1 MTKIQLC
8 REILRE
14 EMDKNIEIAKRKFIK
29 SILPIYGSSIKG
41 NPIHIGTCLLIKI
54 GEAKILL
61 TAAHIIDELKT
72 TELYIGACPDLFPIV
87 GQFKV
92 TPKVEG
98 TREKD
103 HFDFAYLALEGEMAI
118 TLCHFPF
125 IDESNIS
132 NYKGD
137 TYGRHYVAF
146 GYPTSKNKKI
156 NLKSNTVQPKFMK
169 YSSIVKKNE
178 LLCNELRISGDDHL
192 FLDYNSK
199 HSMNSDGD
207 KINSISPIGISGGAL
222 IDMGNNKQI
231 LEGKTANACELVAM
245 LIENHKKYNL
255 MSSVKLDFIIN
266 VIKKTKLPSN
276 TRCYGR
282 DGQVA

>member
-1 MTKIQLC
+1 MTKIQLYP
-8 REILRE
+8 EIHRE
-14 EMDKNIEIAKRKFIK
+14 EIDKNIEIAKRKFIK
-29 SILPIYGSSIKG
+29 SVLPIYGSSIKG

-61 TAAHIIDELKT
+61 TAAHIVDELKT
-72 TELYIGACPDLFPIV
+72 TELYIGARPDLLPIV

-103 HFDFAYLALEGEMAI
+103 HFDFAYLTLESEMAI

-132 NYKGD
+132 NYNGD
-137 TYGRHYVAF
+137 SYGRHYVAF
-146 GYPTSKNKKI
+146 GYPNSKNKKI
-156 NLKSNTVQPKFMK
+156 NLERNTVQPKLMK
-169 YSSIVKKNE
+169 YSSIIKKNE

-192 FLDYNSK
+192 FLHYNSK

-207 KINSISPIGISGGAL
+207 KINSISPKGVSGGAL
-222 IDMGNNKQI
+222 IDMGNINKQI
-231 LEGKTANACELVAM
+231 LEGKTLNNCKLVAM
-245 LIENHKKYNL
+245 LIENHKKYKL
-255 MSSVKLDFIIN
+255 MSSVKLDSIVN
-266 VIKKTKLPSN
+266 VIKNQITL
-276 TRCYGR
+276 
-282 DGQVA
+282 